1 MDSKILKKSSV
12 AIINDAMKLYR
23 GPSYVKPPTKVVDG
37 DYRRLTREQCD
48 QGVVAFVHACNL
60 AGGSGMDV
68 DLYKVVRNYLWHP
81 EARAEINTIV
91 KRYEGRAALPAK

>member
-1 MDSKILKKSSV
+1 MNSKLLKKSSM
-12 AIINDAMKLYR
+12 AIINDALKLYC

-48 QGVVAFVHACNL
+48 QGVVALVHACNL

-68 DLYKVVRNYLWHP
+68 DLYKLMRNYLWHP
-81 EARAEINTIV
+81 EARVAINAV
-91 KRYEGRAALPAK
+91 VGQYEGIAGLLGK